1 MIKHYAGPN
10 NNYLSLKVLSHLI
23 GPDWHSK
30 RLLLVRDNYKSLNQ
44 ILYKKKTK
52 TKKPKKKLD
61 VHVRAKSYMVYN
73 TYLVNVQCTYQVVD
87 GIQHKTCPDHDGSWR
102 PHQRGVV
109 AIV

>member
-44 ILYKKKTK
+44 ILYKKKP
-52 TKKPKKKLD
+52 TKKNQKKK
-61 VHVRAKSYMVYN
+61 N
-73 TYLVNVQCTYQVVD
+73 
-87 GIQHKTCPDHDGSWR
+87 
-102 PHQRGVV
+102 
-109 AIV
+109 

>member
-1 MIKHYAGPN
+1 MIKHYAEPN

-30 RLLLVRDNYKSLNQ
+30 RLLLVHDNYKSLNQ
-44 ILYKKKTK
+44 IQYK
-52 TKKPKKKLD
+52 KKKLD
-61 VHVRAKSYMVYN
+61 VRVRAKSSMVYN
-73 TYLVNVQCTYQVVD
+73 TYLVHVQCTYQVVD
-87 GIQHKTCPDHDGSWR
+87 GIQHKTCQDHDGSWR

>member
-44 ILYKKKTK
+44 ILYKKK
-52 TKKPKKKLD
+52 PKKK
-61 VHVRAKSYMVYN
+61 KN
-73 TYLVNVQCTYQVVD
+73 
-87 GIQHKTCPDHDGSWR
+87 
-102 PHQRGVV
+102 
-109 AIV
+109 